1 MWKWSIT
8 KNLRWMRYSTLQLRC
23 DQLKDKHLKRWNF
36 ICSYKGITIAG
47 AVIFALCFLVY
58 MNICHV
64 MGRTMTADTVLEY
77 PGAFLKGTTPL
88 LIIMT
93 VFLMLC
99 NANAVIK
106 EGFRT
111 RHLLG
116 SAFGIT
122 CIIGSLICQRFLV
135 TALAAC
141 YYECIFF
148 GTVILSY
155 AAALNRP
162 ELDNDYLIILGCYIG
177 KKEKLLPLL
186 RFRINRAMRFAWEQ
200 EIATGKPVC
209 FVPSGGQGSDEIMS
223 EGSAMALYLLSHS
236 AEEYEIL
243 AEKESRNTYENFL
256 FSKRLIDEQKKDAK
270 VTFVTTNYHV
280 LRSGMFA
287 KRAGLNAEG
296 LASDTKWYYW
306 PNGFI
311 REFIAILN
319 MHRLPQIVAII
330 VCLLISFILLIQK

>member
-1 MWKWSIT
+1 M
-8 KNLRWMRYSTLQLRC
+8 
-23 DQLKDKHLKRWNF
+23 KDMHLKRWDF
-36 ICSYKGITIAG
+36 ICSYKGITVVG

-58 MNICHV
+58 MNICYV

-122 CIIGSLICQRFLV
+122 CIIGSLICQRFLF

-148 GTVILSY
+148 GTVILRY
-155 AAALNRP
+155 AADGRDDPVLFP
-162 ELDNDYLIILGCYIG
+162 
-177 KKEKLLPLL
+177 KV
-186 RFRINRAMRFAWEQ
+186 FRR
-200 EIATGKPVC
+200 
-209 FVPSGGQGSDEIMS
+209 
-223 EGSAMALYLLSHS
+223 Y
-236 AEEYEIL
+236 
-243 AEKESRNTYENFL
+243 
-256 FSKRLIDEQKKDAK
+256 
-270 VTFVTTNYHV
+270 
-280 LRSGMFA
+280 
-287 KRAGLNAEG
+287 
-296 LASDTKWYYW
+296 
-306 PNGFI
+306 
-311 REFIAILN
+311 REFKVCIGIGLVPESKMPPFAIY
-319 MHRLPQIVAII
+319 RTKSVADHD
-330 VCLLISFILLIQK
+330 LL